1 MCKFNID
8 FLNWKKSTLL
18 GYAMPHFQIEYSAN
32 IEDLVDIS
40 ALCDAIRVAA
50 AKVQTFPLAGI
61 RVRAVRVEH
70 FAIADGN
77 PKHGFIDLSIR
88 LREGRPDDVKLDA
101 ITVIFAALKEFT
113 AEAMETR
120 SIALSAE
127 MRDIDNVFS
136 AKFGNIRDYIE
147 DRA

>member
-1 MCKFNID
+1 
-8 FLNWKKSTLL
+8 
-18 GYAMPHFQIEYSAN
+18 MPHFQIEYSSN

-40 ALCDAIRVAA
+40 ALCDAIRAAA

>member
-1 MCKFNID
+1 
-8 FLNWKKSTLL
+8 
-18 GYAMPHFQIEYSAN
+18 MPHFQIDYSAN

-40 ALCDAIRVAA
+40 ALCDAIRAAA

-77 PKHGFIDLSIR
+77 RKHGFIDLSIR

-101 ITVIFAALKEFT
+101 ITIIFAALKEFT